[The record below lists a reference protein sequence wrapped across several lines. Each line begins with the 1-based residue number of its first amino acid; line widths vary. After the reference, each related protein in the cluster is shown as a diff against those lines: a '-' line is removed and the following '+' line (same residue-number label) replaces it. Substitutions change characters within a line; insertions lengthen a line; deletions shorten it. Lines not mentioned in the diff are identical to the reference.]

1 MIGRSN
7 GFELFNLT
15 SPPIRKVNEGQIRG
29 VGGTKHLREVGEMR
43 FVAIDI
49 QLPSGLA
56 NPAIT
61 NEFDQMSWKWAEVG
75 PAEGSP

>member
-1 MIGRSN
+1 
-7 GFELFNLT
+7 
-15 SPPIRKVNEGQIRG
+15 
-29 VGGTKHLREVGEMR
+29 MR